1 MFKRI
6 LVAYD
11 GSPES
16 KRALLTG
23 IDLAK
28 SLNSE
33 LRAVSVV
40 ENPPPYAAYIDA
52 GLPGETMILRTQLSE
67 YYRTIQIDA
76 QETARQEGIV
86 LMTEL
91 LEGDEVQ
98 SLVECVR
105 RTRSDL
111 LVLGIHRHSW
121 LLSGLLNHTA
131 HDLSQQ
137 VTSGILGIH

>member
-137 VTSGILGIH
+137 VTSSILGIH